1 MNKGNKLYEGKA
13 KIIYET
19 KDKDIVIQHFK
30 DDATAFNNLK
40 KASVEGKGVLNNRI
54 SEYILTNLSQCGIK
68 THLIKRLNMREQLI
82 KKAEIFPIEF
92 IVRNIAT
99 GSLTKR
105 LDISEGTIFDK
116 PLLEYCYKKDELQDP
131 IVSKEH
137 IYSFGWATEEDIQ
150 TIDKMT
156 LRIND
161 ILLGLF
167 RGIGI
172 KLVDFKIEYGKT
184 WNKDLE
190 KKEIVLADEISP
202 DTCRLW
208 DSITDKKL
216 DKDRFRKDLGDL
228 IPAYTEV
235 AKRLGILHEQSNVSA
250 VNVTKLS
257 SVKKKN
263 R

>member
-19 KDKDIVIQHFK
+19 KDKNLVIQHFK

-40 KASVEGKGVLNNRI
+40 KAKVEGKGVLNNRI
-54 SEYILTNLSQCGIK
+54 SEYILSNLSQCGIK
-68 THLIKRLNMREQLI
+68 NHLVKRLNMREQLI
-82 KKAEIFPIEF
+82 RKAEIFPIEF

-105 LDISEGTIFDK
+105 LGIPEGTHLEK
-116 PLLEYCYKKDELQDP
+116 PLLEYCYKKDELNDP
-131 IVSKEH
+131 LISKDH
-137 IYSFGWATEEDIQ
+137 IFSFGWATENEIKI
-150 TIDKMT
+150 IDQMT

-161 ILLGLF
+161 LLTGMF
-167 RGIGI
+167 RAIGI
-172 KLVDFKIEYGKT
+172 KLVDFKLEYGKA
-184 WNKDLE
+184 WNKDTE

-208 DSITDKKL
+208 DVKTEKKL
-216 DKDRFRKDLGDL
+216 DKDRFRKDLGGL

-235 AKRLGILHEQSNVSA
+235 AKRLGILHEQSNISA

-257 SVKKKN
+257 SVKKKK
-263 R
+263 